1 MTLAWSLVTFALA
14 DWPSMAATGILGL
27 FRFGGPAS
35 LASQCQ
41 WHSRIE
47 VVGPAVEANGA
58 RQRTVLVLCFVL
70 FSATPCCAIFLAYFA
85 LLTPHGRPQVYLE
98 VNYPGR
104 GQRQSIIGQRPRVC
118 NAFQPPTHLTRLM
131 MSNFSSFS
139 VGTRASL
146 ITITMAQSSGLI

>member
-27 FRFGGPAS
+27 FRFGAQPP
-35 LASQCQ
+35 
-41 WHSRIE
+41 WHLSVNGTRE
-47 VVGPAVEANGA
+47 SVVGPAVEANGA

-85 LLTPHGRPQVYLE
+85 LLTPHGRLQVYLE

-139 VGTRASL
+139 VGPRASL

>member
-70 FSATPCCAIFLAYFA
+70 FFGDTLLCHIFSLLCVADPAWTPPSIFRGQLSWPGPKAIHHWATPARMQRFSTAHS
-85 LLTPHGRPQVYLE
+85 PHAANDE
-98 VNYPGR
+98 
-104 GQRQSIIGQRPRVC
+104 
-118 NAFQPPTHLTRLM
+118 
-131 MSNFSSFS
+131 
-139 VGTRASL
+139 
-146 ITITMAQSSGLI
+146 